1 MFGDKKIKPEKVD
14 LTLSELIEKYVNKNY
29 VNVDYKANGSVS
41 IWITPVNK
49 EERRILNECTDQEN
63 RDAKE
68 LC

>member
-29 VNVDYKANGSVS
+29 VNVDYKANGAVSV
-41 IWITPVNK
+41 WITPVNK

>member
-49 EERRILNECTDQEN
+49 EERRILNECTDQGN
-63 RDAKE
+63 RDAEE
-68 LC
+68 LR

>member
-41 IWITPVNK
+41 VWIAPEDEK
-49 EERRILNECTDQEN
+49 RSEDF
-63 RDAKE
+63 K
-68 LC
+68 

>member
-41 IWITPVNK
+41 VWITPEDK
-49 EERRILNECTDQEN
+49 KRSEDS
-63 RDAKE
+63 
-68 LC
+68 